1 MFQLLLI
8 LFAMGGRLSPNYT
21 DEQLL
26 QQYAQTGNMQLLGEL
41 YKRHSTLALGVCM
54 KYLKN
59 TTLAED
65 AVMDVFE
72 KMLVD
77 LRDKQVDNFKAWL
90 YTVCKNHCLM
100 QLRKQKTDTGKADAY
115 NKLMTT
121 FMENGD
127 LPHHSS
133 EDDKEQWLQLL
144 EKAIHQLN
152 DEQKQ
157 CIDLFYLQKKSYND
171 IEDITGYTNSKVKSY
186 IQNGKRNLKLYME
199 RERP

>member
-26 QQYAQTGNMQLLGEL
+26 QQYALTGDMQLLGEL

-77 LRDKQVDNFKAWL
+77 LKDKQVDNFKAWL

-115 NKLMTT
+115 NELMTT

-127 LPHHSS
+127 LPHHNND
-133 EDDKEQWLQLL
+133 DDKEQWLQLL

-157 CIDLFYLQKKSYND
+157 CIDLFYLQKKSYNE

>member
-1 MFQLLLI
+1 MLI
-8 LFAMGGRLSPNYT
+8 LFAMAGRIPPHET
-21 DEQLL
+21 DERLL
-26 QQYAQTGNMQLLGEL
+26 QQYANTGNMQLLGEL

-77 LRDKQVDNFKAWL
+77 LKDKKVDNFRAWL

-100 QLRKQKTDTGKADAY
+100 HLRKQKTDTGKADAY
-115 NKLMTT
+115 KELMAT

-127 LPHHSS
+127 LPHHNI
-133 EDDKEQWLQLL
+133 DDEKEQWLQLL
-144 EKAIHQLN
+144 EKAIEDLN
-152 DEQKQ
+152 YEQKQ
-157 CIDLFYLQKKSYND
+157 CIVLFYLQKKSYNE
-171 IEDITGYTNSKVKSY
+171 IEDTTGYTNSKVKSY
-186 IQNGKRNLKLYME
+186 IQNGKRNLKLFME